1 MLSETEK
8 SFGRRFLDE
17 LRRYFTG
24 GVLIIVPVV
33 VTSAVL
39 YFFFQKVDG
48 FLSPLLHHIL
58 GYSIPG
64 MGIITTAALIILTG
78 LLTRNVIG
86 ARIHAIGEIL
96 FIRTPLVRA
105 LYTAVK
111 QLVEAVALPQKKV
124 FDQVVLIEYPRKGT
138 LTLAFVSSR
147 FQLRSERL
155 EGDYVAVFV
164 PSTPTPV
171 SGWVIILPRE
181 EIIPLE
187 MSTEEAIKILVSG
200 GIATPALLRERGVR
214 RVPEKI
220 KEFQP

>member
-1 MLSETEK
+1 MVHETEK
-8 SFGRRFLDE
+8 SFWRRFLDE
-17 LRRYFTG
+17 LRHYFTG
-24 GVLIIVPVV
+24 GVLVIVPVIL
-33 VTSAVL
+33 TLGVL

-48 FLSPLLHHIL
+48 ILSPLLRRVL

-64 MGIITTAALIILTG
+64 MGVITTAALIVLVG

-105 LYTAVK
+105 LYSAIK

-124 FDQVVLIEYPRKGT
+124 FDQVVLIEYPRSGA

-147 FQLRSERL
+147 FQLRTERFQ
-155 EGDYVAVFV
+155 GNYVAVFV

-171 SGWVIILPRE
+171 SGWVIIVPRE
-181 EIIPLE
+181 DVIPLQ
-187 MSTEEAIKILVSG
+187 MSTEEAVKLLVSG
-200 GIATPALLRERGVR
+200 GIATPDVLQQKTLATAPQRL
-214 RVPEKI
+214 
-220 KEFQP
+220 KEFQT